1 MQCEIRHHCQ
11 FQWQTNETVTVST
24 KTCSSNSTRVTSPS
38 ISISILS
45 MSASTSSSKST
56 TTIISTNLI
65 YIYSPLEKLTHLN
78 QFDQVQHTFWIKI
91 GTRLGWRKGAVSLNY
106 YDGTDALG
114 LGRKEAA
121 SIMMGRTRDKPYLDF
136 SPHLNLFRGTRALV
150 TPPPK
155 RRNPS
160 KTWRDEPSVNWEPLP
175 SKMDQSENLREG
187 MRFPTGMLIISK
199 KILSFKQHLDI

>member
-1 MQCEIRHHCQ
+1 MPAPVPVKA
-11 FQWQTNETVTVST
+11 TPPLSAL
-24 KTCSSNSTRVTSPS
+24 
-38 ISISILS
+38 IL
-45 MSASTSSSKST
+45 
-56 TTIISTNLI
+56 
-65 YIYSPLEKLTHLN
+65 YVEKLTHLN

-160 KTWRDEPSVNWEPLP
+160 KTWRDEPSVNWEGENTIEPLP

-187 MRFPTGMLIISK
+187 IRFPTGMLIISK